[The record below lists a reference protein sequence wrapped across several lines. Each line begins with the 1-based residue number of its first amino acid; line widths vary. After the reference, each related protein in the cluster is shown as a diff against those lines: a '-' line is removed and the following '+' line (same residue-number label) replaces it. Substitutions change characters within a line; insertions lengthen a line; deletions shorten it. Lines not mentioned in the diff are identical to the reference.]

1 MTLPVLAVVIGLV
14 LVLLAIG
21 RVRARRGARIDDTSR
36 ITSRETL
43 ARLEALVRAGQD
55 PEPQAA
61 LRR

>member
-1 MTLPVLAVVIGLV
+1 VTLPVLAVVIGLV

-55 PEPQAA
+55 PEPHAA